1 MNRQNG
7 FTLLEVLI
15 ALGIVAVISI
25 LSWQGLEEVLRSAGR
40 VTQVDEQ
47 VQTTTAV
54 FAQLEKDIAALEL
67 KLEAPTPA
75 SDLIELTGSGLLIQF
90 TQRNTSEPAYRERVE
105 WVLEGTNLLR
115 IARRELNPEQ
125 PSVSEPVPARGLQ
138 IRFLREPGGWTS
150 PLAFGTPAQQERSDL
165 ELQGPALQLISGAP
179 PGPPPGEAG
188 EMPQN
193 DVQGRP
199 DPGGPGRPEGPG
211 GLDGPGGAGGPGVP
225 GLPRTQAA
233 QSLIRAVEVSL
244 TQANNQ
250 AVTRV
255 FRTGG
260 VY

>member
-1 MNRQNG
+1 MNRQSG

-47 VQTTTAV
+47 IQTTTAV

-67 KLEAPTPA
+67 GLEAPSPA
-75 SDLIELTGSGLLIQF
+75 SDLIELTGSGLLLQF

-105 WVLEGTNLLR
+105 WVLDGANLLR
-115 IARRELNPEQ
+115 ISRRELNPEQ
-125 PSVSEPVPARGLQ
+125 PSVSEPIPAAGLQ

-150 PLAFGTPAQQERSDL
+150 PLAFGTPAVQERTDL
-165 ELQGPALQLISGAP
+165 ELQGPALQLNTGGLSGP
-179 PGPPPGEAG
+179 SPGEAG
-188 EMPQN
+188 EMPQA
-193 DVQGRP
+193 P
-199 DPGGPGRPEGPG
+199 DTPGTPETPGGPGGPDIPGSPQARP
-211 GLDGPGGAGGPGVP
+211 
-225 GLPRTQAA
+225 A

-244 TQANNQ
+244 TQSNNQ